1 VTTPVSRPVS
11 RQERRIT
18 EFTLSEVLTAIAVL
32 AVIVAIAI
40 PMWRTHQLRERRQD
54 AMDALR
60 AVQTAQDDYFG
71 KHARYADET
80 QLRASAPQILTGD
93 ATARGYYRITVNKSD
108 DDLTYTAIARAVPRE
123 GETADTRCV
132 ELRIDQNG
140 RRFAVDAE
148 GVDRSADCWR

>member
-1 VTTPVSRPVS
+1 MPSS
-11 RQERRIT
+11 
-18 EFTLSEVLTAIAVL
+18 
-32 AVIVAIAI
+32 
-40 PMWRTHQLRERRQD
+40 
-54 AMDALR
+54 
-60 AVQTAQDDYFG
+60 G
-71 KHARYADET
+71 
-80 QLRASAPQILTGD
+80 
-93 ATARGYYRITVNKSD
+93 RGHYRITVSRSD

>member
-1 VTTPVSRPVS
+1 VTLKD
-11 RQERRIT
+11 RRIT
-18 EFTLSEVLTAIAVL
+18 QFTLSETLTVVAVL

-40 PMWRTHQLRERRQD
+40 PMWRTHQLRERRHD

-60 AVQTAQDDYFG
+60 AVQTAQDEYFG

-80 QLRASAPQILTGD
+80 QLRASVPKALPDG
-93 ATARGYYRITVNKSD
+93 AAAERARYHITVSKSA
-108 DDLTYTAIARAVPRE
+108 DDLTYTAVARAVPRE
-123 GETADTRCV
+123 GETVDTRCV

-140 RRFAVDAE
+140 RRIAVDAE